1 MDMHSILS
9 LVNSVFG
16 LEAHTIL
23 SLVFFAF
30 CAGAI
35 DAAVGGGGLIQIPAL
50 MGALPHFSTATVF
63 GTNKLASICGTASAA
78 VSYMRQVKIQWK
90 LLAVIGVTAF
100 ISSFGGAAC
109 VSMIPPSVLRPFVL
123 FMLIVIAIYTFTKKQ
138 FGQVHFQQSITP
150 KILFLAGLGGLLIG
164 FYDGIFGPGTGSFFI
179 FYFIRYLKVDFINAS
194 ALSKIGNFMTNFAA
208 LSFFIPTGHVLFALG
223 LTMAVSNVAGSL
235 VGVKMALKYGSG
247 FIRIIFLI
255 LVSVL
260 IVKLA
265 YQIFTGS

>member
-1 MDMHSILS
+1 MDMD
-9 LVNSVFG
+9 
-16 LEAHTIL
+16 TIL

-50 MGALPHFSTATVF
+50 MGALPHYSTATVF
-63 GTNKLASICGTASAA
+63 GTNKVASICGTASAA
-78 VSYMRQVKIQWK
+78 FSYMRKVKLQWK
-90 LLAVIGVTAF
+90 LLAVIAVTAC

-109 VSMIPPSVLRPFVL
+109 VSMIPQEILRPFVL
-123 FMLIVIAIYTFTKKQ
+123 FMLIVIAIYTFMKKQ
-138 FGQVHFQQSITP
+138 FGQVHFQQEVTN
-150 KILFLAGLGGLLIG
+150 KVLLLAGLGGLLIG

-179 FYFIRYLKVDFINAS
+179 FYFIRYLKVDFLHAS

-208 LSFFIPTGHVLFALG
+208 LSFFIPTGHVLFQLG
-223 LTMAVSNVAGSL
+223 LIMAVANVAGSL

-255 LVSVL
+255 LVSIL
-260 IVKLA
+260 ICKLA
-265 YQIFTGS
+265 YQTFF

>member
-1 MDMHSILS
+1 MELDL
-9 LVNSVFG
+9 
-16 LEAHTIL
+16 IL

-50 MGALPHFSTATVF
+50 MGGLPHYPTATIF

-78 VSYMRQVKIQWK
+78 YSYLKQVKIQWK
-90 LLAVIGVTAF
+90 LLAVIGLTAF
-100 ISSFGGAAC
+100 VSSFGGAAC
-109 VSMIPPSVLRPFVL
+109 VSLIPQEILRPFVL
-123 FMLIVIAIYTFTKKQ
+123 FMLIVIAIYTLLKKQ
-138 FGQVHFQQSITP
+138 FGQVHIQQEITN
-150 KILFLAGLGGLLIG
+150 KMLLIAGIGGLLIG

-179 FYFIRYLKVDFINAS
+179 FYFIRYLKVDFLHAS

-208 LSFFIPTGHVLFALG
+208 LSFFIPTGHVLFQLG
-223 LTMAVSNVAGSL
+223 FMMAAANVCGSL

-247 FIRIIFLI
+247 FIRILFLI

-260 IVKLA
+260 ICRLA
-265 YQIFTGS
+265 YQMFVA

>member
-1 MDMHSILS
+1 MELDL
-9 LVNSVFG
+9 
-16 LEAHTIL
+16 IL

-50 MGALPHFSTATVF
+50 MGALPHYSTATVF

-78 VSYMRQVKIQWK
+78 FSYLRQVKIQWK
-90 LLAVIGVTAF
+90 LLAVIGITAF

-109 VSMIPPSVLRPFVL
+109 VSLIPQEILRPFVL
-123 FMLIVIAIYTFTKKQ
+123 FMLIVIAIYTLVKKQ
-138 FGQVHFQQSITP
+138 FGQVHIQQEVTR
-150 KILFLAGLGGLLIG
+150 KILILAGVGGLLIG

-179 FYFIRYLKVDFINAS
+179 FYFIRYLKVDFLHAS

-208 LSFFIPTGHVLFALG
+208 LSFFVPTGHVLFQLG
-223 LTMAVSNVAGSL
+223 LMMAVANVAGSV

-247 FIRIIFLI
+247 FIRILFLI
-255 LVSVL
+255 LVSIL
-260 IVKLA
+260 ICRLA
-265 YQIFTGS
+265 YQMFIA

>member
-1 MDMHSILS
+1 MELDLI
-9 LVNSVFG
+9 F
-16 LEAHTIL
+16 

-50 MGALPHFSTATVF
+50 MGALPHTATATVF

-78 VSYMRQVKIQWK
+78 FSYLKQVKIQWK
-90 LLAVIGVTAF
+90 LLAVIGITAF

-109 VSMIPPSVLRPFVL
+109 VALIPQNILRPFVL
-123 FMLIVIAIYTFTKKQ
+123 FMLIVIAIYTLLKKQ
-138 FGQVHFQQSITP
+138 FGQVHIQQEITN
-150 KILFLAGLGGLLIG
+150 KMLLIAGIGGLAIG

-179 FYFIRYLKVDFINAS
+179 FYFIRYLKVDFLHAS

-208 LSFFIPTGHVLFALG
+208 LSFFVPTGHVLFQLG
-223 LTMAVSNVAGSL
+223 LCMAVANVIGSL

-247 FIRIIFLI
+247 FIRVLFLI

-260 IVKLA
+260 IVRLS
-265 YQIFTGS
+265 YQIFFQ

>member
-1 MDMHSILS
+1 MELDL
-9 LVNSVFG
+9 
-16 LEAHTIL
+16 IL

-50 MGALPHFSTATVF
+50 MGALPHYPTATVF

-78 VSYMRQVKIQWK
+78 FSYLRQVKIQWK
-90 LLAVIGVTAF
+90 LLAVIGITAF

-109 VSMIPPSVLRPFVL
+109 VSLIPQEILRPFVL
-123 FMLIVIAIYTFTKKQ
+123 FMLIVIAIYTLFKKQ
-138 FGQVHFQQSITP
+138 FGQVHIQQEVTR
-150 KILFLAGLGGLLIG
+150 KILILAGVGGLLIG

-179 FYFIRYLKVDFINAS
+179 FYFIRYLKVDFLHAS

-208 LSFFIPTGHVLFALG
+208 LSFFVPTGHVLFQLG
-223 LTMAVSNVAGSL
+223 LMMAVANVAGSV

-247 FIRIIFLI
+247 FIRILFLI
-255 LVSVL
+255 LVSIL
-260 IVKLA
+260 ICRLA
-265 YQIFTGS
+265 YQMFIA